1 MEIVYSDEAQKD
13 INFWKKS
20 GNKAVQQKIQQ
31 LLNSIKEAPYEGIG
45 KPEPL
50 KYSLSGLW
58 SRRIILEHR
67 IVYQVLEDNDRI
79 KIYSLKGHY
88 D

>member
-31 LLNSIKEAPYEGIG
+31 LLNSIKETPYEGIG

-50 KYSLSGLW
+50 KYGLSGLW
-58 SRRIILEHR
+58 SRRINLEHR
-67 IVYQVLEDNDRI
+67 IIYQVLEGNDRI

>member
-31 LLNSIKEAPYEGIG
+31 LLNSIKETPYEGIG

-50 KYSLSGLW
+50 KYGLSGLW
-58 SRRIILEHR
+58 SRRINLEHR

-88 D
+88 I